1 MPRTA
6 IASAPLRTVFDKVAT
21 RFPGHT
27 MQRIRT
33 PDGRFRYTYASSGM
47 REVFG
52 IDAEAILSQP
62 DADHAW
68 VHEADR
74 ARFVAALHRSADT
87 LTTLDEEVRVIS
99 QAGGFKWVRSIGTPR
114 RLDDGTVVWDG
125 IALDVTERRAAA
137 EALERA
143 VALARTAEAARWD
156 AARTGAVVREDALLA
171 LRAAVE
177 RLVDRLPRSLAAA
190 PEVDDVRAALAAL
203 APEQMIEPG
212 PAGDPAHAAL
222 TPRQREVLALLS
234 HGLTNRQIAERLGTT
249 EGTVKLQVAALRKR
263 LGARNRTEAAL
274 RALATTRGG

>member
-6 IASAPLRTVFDKVAT
+6 IAPAPLRTVFDKVAT

-62 DADHAW
+62 EADHAW

-74 ARFVAALHRSADT
+74 ARFIAALHRSADT

-99 QAGGFKWVRSIGTPR
+99 RAGGFKWVRSIGTPR
-114 RLDDGTVVWDG
+114 RLEDGTIVWDG

-156 AARTGAVVREDALLA
+156 AARTGAIVREDALLA
-171 LRAAVE
+171 LRGAVE
-177 RLVDRLPRSLAAA
+177 RLITRLPRRLATA

-203 APEQMIEPG
+203 APEPRVESLTG
-212 PAGDPAHAAL
+212 SDALHAAL
-222 TPRQREVLALLS
+222 TPRQREVLTHLS
-234 HGLTNRQIAERLGTT
+234 QGLTNRQIAERLGTT
-249 EGTVKLQVAALRKR
+249 EGTVKLHVAALRKR

-274 RALATTRGG
+274 RALAGRPGG

>member
-1 MPRTA
+1 
-6 IASAPLRTVFDKVAT
+6 LRTVFDKVAT

-52 IDAEAILSQP
+52 IDADAILSQP

-68 VHEADR
+68 VHDADR

-99 QAGGFKWVRSIGTPR
+99 RAGGFKWVRSIGTPR

-143 VALARTAEAARWD
+143 VELARTAEAARWD

-177 RLVDRLPRSLAAA
+177 RLVARLPLSLAAA
-190 PEVDDVRAALAAL
+190 REVDDLRAALAAL
-203 APEQMIEPG
+203 APEPRDA
-212 PAGDPAHAAL
+212 PAAHADPAQLAL
-222 TPRQREVLALLS
+222 TPRQRDVLACLAQ
-234 HGLTNRQIAERLGTT
+234 GLTNRQIAARLGTA

-263 LGARNRTEAAL
+263 LGARNRTEAAVF
-274 RALATTRGG
+274 ALAAQRGG